1 MVSHHHAKRA
11 PRLCCV
17 CKKVPLVQYGRC
29 HACFRA
35 MNPLT
40 LARLRNMTRAERKAE
55 FEKMSGQTEMP
66 RWAFEGN
73 EPALI
78 EMTERL
84 QRENQEKEKSK

>member
-1 MVSHHHAKRA
+1 
-11 PRLCCV
+11 
-17 CKKVPLVQYGRC
+17 
-29 HACFRA
+29 

-55 FEKMSGQTEMP
+55 FEKMSGQSEMP
-66 RWAFEGN
+66 RWTFEGN